1 MQRACT
7 KVDAESDDEDEYEA
21 AYHAWKT
28 TFELT
33 HAKIRSPCAFVEEN
47 RNQDGTLVS
56 FSMRSRTSL
65 IVAYEHEN
73 VMLRLPNGKAR
84 KTKPF
89 IKRWVGD
96 SSIRCYDSAQ
106 VCPPPHV
113 CPAGVYNL
121 WVPFLWESMPIGH
134 DDPEY
139 DTEAV
144 DLFLRHVSV
153 MANHDPTVS
162 EYLLNWIAQ
171 SVCVPGVKPGVCL
184 ILVGKQGT
192 GKSMFIDALKGLY
205 GCSRVLTTTN
215 PQVNVWGNHNAPME
229 GTYLL
234 NLSEINKHNLV
245 GNGEKMLKKIITD
258 IQTDGEF
265 LINPKGRDQYSVCSY
280 HRVIIDTNHLDPVFT
295 SEDDRRNLIIRCS
308 DEMKGNSEYFTNL
321 HSAIT
326 RPSGSRSI
334 YWWLR
339 SRDTSSCDFT
349 DKPMTSFQAQI
360 NECNKDPI
368 QQFMED
374 FVLTNHDKPFVDLS
388 GSQMLLL
395 FCTWRENNG
404 YKFGKGMNSGTLVKK
419 IVCSLHHHNGCVVKL
434 PRSSS
439 GQKTRYVIPML
450 RTVLKL
456 SIGSEPAVV

>member
-134 DDPEY
+134 DDQEY

-144 DLFLRHVSV
+144 DIFLRHVSV

-321 HSAIT
+321 HYAIT

-404 YKFGKGMNSGTLVKK
+404 YKFGEGMNSSTLVKK
-419 IVCSLHHHNGCVVKL
+419 IVCSLHQHIGCVVKL
-434 PRSSS
+434 PRSSW
-439 GQKTRYVIPML
+439 GNKNRYVIPML

-456 SIGSEPAVV
+456 SDVSEPAVV